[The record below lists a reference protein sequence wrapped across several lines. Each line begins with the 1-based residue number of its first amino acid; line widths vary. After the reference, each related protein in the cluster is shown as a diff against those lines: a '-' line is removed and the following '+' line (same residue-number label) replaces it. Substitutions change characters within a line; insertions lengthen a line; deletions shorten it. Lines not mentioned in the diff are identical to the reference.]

1 LHEVALV
8 VDCGRDIGRLR
19 LLWQQ
24 VPEGFRVWFV
34 ATGEAVMGEAGS
46 AVRELTAHSE
56 RVRTVAMFDEGRGW
70 AESVGTAVRGTVS
83 VLGRLGVRG
92 VVTYGATA
100 GAVAAAF
107 AAKLLALPHLHIL
120 RGDED
125 HPFCNT
131 HLAALLASKTLRGP
145 RLIRQQPL
153 QKTASYTLCL
163 LDPFNTLKFKRLYKT
178 AYDVLAEQEGEK
190 ILICAERDNL
200 ALRPLKKLPN
210 LLHRKAVSYD
220 ELLSAL
226 EKAQVFVTNTEVAF
240 LEAKACGIGVIF
252 VDEWGRRLIR
262 GGERSTIGVVWDGV
276 EDVWRV
282 LASFKLGVERRGL
295 RRG

>member
-1 LHEVALV
+1 VALV

-19 LLWQQ
+19 PLWQQ
-24 VPEGFRVWFV
+24 VPNGFRMWFV
-34 ATGEAVMGEAGS
+34 ATGEAVLGEAGS
-46 AVRELTAHSE
+46 AVRELTAHSD
-56 RVRTVAMFDEGRGW
+56 RVRTVAMFDKGRGW
-70 AESVGTAVRGTVS
+70 AESVGTAVRGMVS
-83 VLGRLGVRG
+83 VLRRLGIRG

-107 AAKLLALPHLHIL
+107 AAKLLAIPHLHIL

-125 HPFCNT
+125 HSFCNT
-131 HLAALLASKTLRGP
+131 HLAATLASKTLRGP
-145 RLIRQQPL
+145 RFIRQKPL
-153 QKTASYTLCL
+153 RKTASYILCL
-163 LDPFNTLKFKRLYKT
+163 IDPFNTLKFKRLYET
-178 AYDVLAEQEGEK
+178 ARDVLAEQDGEK

-210 LLHRKAVSYD
+210 LVHRKAVLYN

-226 EKAQVFVTNTEVAF
+226 EKAQVFVTNTETAF
-240 LEAKACGIGVIF
+240 LEAKACGTGVIF
-252 VDEWGRRLIR
+252 VDEWGRRLFE
-262 GGERSTIGVVWDGV
+262 GGERGTIGVVWDDV